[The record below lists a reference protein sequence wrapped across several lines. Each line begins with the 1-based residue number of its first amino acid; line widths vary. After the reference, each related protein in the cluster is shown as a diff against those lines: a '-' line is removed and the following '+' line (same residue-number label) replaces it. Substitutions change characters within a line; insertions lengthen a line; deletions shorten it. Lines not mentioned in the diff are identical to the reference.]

1 MLKNGMVAAA
11 LLGASILVVGK
22 ASAQTTGPDFLPSP
36 ERSFYDPDPD
46 SQLLR
51 KNLRFQKRQIVAA
64 NMTLTNAQEQKFW
77 PVYDQY
83 EAELAHIGDQ
93 KAALLKEYLRDD
105 NAEGYFRGR
114 AALEES
120 ILQVKLRY
128 IPIFS
133 KILSSKGTALFFRI
147 DWRLSQ
153 IIDLQMEPMPL
164 TEP

>member
-1 MLKNGMVAAA
+1 MKNGMVAAA

-64 NMTLTNAQEQKFW
+64 NMPLTNAQEQKFW
-77 PVYDQY
+77 PLYDQY
-83 EAELAHIGDQ
+83 EAELARIGDQ
-93 KAALLKEYLRDD
+93 KAALLKEYRDD
-105 NAEGYFRGR
+105 NAEGYVRGR

-133 KILSSKGTALFFRI
+133 KVLSAKGTALFFRI